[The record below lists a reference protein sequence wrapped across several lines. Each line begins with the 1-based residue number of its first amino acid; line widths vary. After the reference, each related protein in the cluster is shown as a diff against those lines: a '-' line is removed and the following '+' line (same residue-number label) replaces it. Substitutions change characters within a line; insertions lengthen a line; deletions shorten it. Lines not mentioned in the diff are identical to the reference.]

1 MNDIHAAELAGNE
14 TAKRRRMPWWGWV
27 LGALCVLVGVPICIM
42 IAALLYIGVVSP
54 ELYIGVVGPDRSV
67 YPGRAVPQRFISEM
81 KDLGVLGE
89 DEEVL
94 YFYSDALIDIRD
106 GFYFVSDRGVVVYSE
121 MREGD
126 PLVIYEFD
134 EIDDVLLD
142 RDEFNDSIVTIY
154 AHNDESIEFPVS
166 SEYNR
171 DEDFF
176 EAISLRLRP
185 SESSDVEIDDWQLD
199 DDV

>member
-1 MNDIHAAELAGNE
+1 MNDIHEAELVGNE

-27 LGALCVLVGVPICIM
+27 LGALGVLIGVPICIVT
-42 IAALLYIGVVSP
+42 AAVLYIGVVSP
-54 ELYIGVVGPDRSV
+54 DTSV
-67 YPGRAVPQRFISEM
+67 YPGKAVPQRFISEM
-81 KDLGVLGE
+81 KDLGALSE

-94 YFYSDALIDIRD
+94 YFYSDAFIDIRD
-106 GFYFVSDRGVVVYSE
+106 GFYFVSDRRVVIYSE

-126 PLVIYEFD
+126 PLVTYEFD

-142 RDEFNDSIVTIY
+142 RDESFLYDSIVTVF
-154 AHNDESIEFPVS
+154 AHNGESIEFPVS

-176 EAISLRLRP
+176 EAISLRLQP
-185 SESSDVEIDDWQLD
+185 SESSDEEIDDWQLD